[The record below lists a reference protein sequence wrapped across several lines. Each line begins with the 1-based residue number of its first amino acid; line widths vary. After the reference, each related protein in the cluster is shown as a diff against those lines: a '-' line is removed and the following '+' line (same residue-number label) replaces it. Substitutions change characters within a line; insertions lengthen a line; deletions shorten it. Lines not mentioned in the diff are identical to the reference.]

1 MSLAAVSRVDCREL
15 STEAG
20 RPGRGMVLTHVRH
33 AGDSDQSGDGGGGF
47 RICFKGKQVKF
58 AGRSDVEFER
68 KELKVF
74 GKVELCTEMGKTAG
88 REGWQQGQAI
98 RITVCGVLS

>member
-20 RPGRGMVLTHVRH
+20 RPGRGMVLTHVRY

-47 RICFKGKQVKF
+47 RIYFKGKQMEF

-68 KELKVF
+68 KELKVLEKWSCVLRW
-74 GKVELCTEMGKTAG
+74 GKLQEEKVGSKG
-88 REGWQQGQAI
+88 RQSG
-98 RITVCGVLS
+98 